1 MGFFDSWRNVR
12 LPDWLFTRLARAYR
26 AQDRIRREEDRREI
40 ERQDRALRD
49 LCARESAAHDSGMCG
64 GYENGCRFF
73 PCYAVGD
80 RLQEQA
86 AALKARAANTP
97 RP

>member
-1 MGFFDSWRNVR
+1 MIR
-12 LPDWLFTRLARAYR
+12 LPDWMFVRLAHAYR
-26 AQDRIRREEDRREI
+26 TQDRIRREGDRREI

-64 GYENGCRFF
+64 GYENGCRYF
-73 PCYAVGD
+73 PCHAVGD
-80 RLQEQA
+80 RVKEQA
-86 AALKARAANTP
+86 AALKARAASRA

>member
-1 MGFFDSWRNVR
+1 MIR
-12 LPDWLFTRLARAYR
+12 LPNWMFVRLARAYR
-26 AQDRIRREEDRREI
+26 AQDRIRQEEGQREI

-64 GYENGCRFF
+64 GYENGCRYF

-80 RLQEQA
+80 RAQEQA
-86 AALKARAANTP
+86 AALKARAASRAQP
-97 RP
+97 